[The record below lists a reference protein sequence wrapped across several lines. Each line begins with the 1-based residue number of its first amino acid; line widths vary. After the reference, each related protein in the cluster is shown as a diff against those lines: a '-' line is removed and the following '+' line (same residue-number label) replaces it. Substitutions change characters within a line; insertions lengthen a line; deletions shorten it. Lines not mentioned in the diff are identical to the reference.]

1 MNGTPK
7 TISTPM
13 DRLYEAMKGSY
24 TIEIQ
29 MRDDTIALLQEN
41 LEAEQNRAE
50 KFSRLAREHL
60 KRCEEAEARSDEA
73 ERQVREL
80 QSEIRNLKRQNAELQ
95 LRLEGIVQTPVTN
108 NLNFMSGSQAN
119 ITEIHDNQNVTA

>member
-1 MNGTPK
+1 
-7 TISTPM
+7 M

-29 MRDDTIALLQEN
+29 MRDDTIALMGEN
-41 LEAEQNRAE
+41 LEAERSRAE

-80 QSEIRNLKRQNAELQ
+80 QSEVRNLKRQNAELQ
-95 LRLEGIVQTPVTN
+95 LRLEGIVQTQVTNN

>member
-1 MNGTPK
+1 
-7 TISTPM
+7 M
-13 DRLYEAMKGSY
+13 DRLYEAIKSSY
-24 TIEIQ
+24 SIEIQ
-29 MRDDTIALLQEN
+29 IRDDTIALMGEN
-41 LEAEQNRAE
+41 LEAERSRAE

-80 QSEIRNLKRQNAELQ
+80 QSEVRNLKRQNAELQ
-95 LRLEGIVQTPVTN
+95 MRLEGIVQTPVTN

>member
-1 MNGTPK
+1 
-7 TISTPM
+7 M
-13 DRLYEAMKGSY
+13 DTLYEAMKGSY
-24 TIEIQ
+24 SIEIQ

-73 ERQVREL
+73 ARQGREL
-80 QSEIRNLKRQNAELQ
+80 QSEMRNLKRQNAELQ
-95 LRLEGIVQTPVTN
+95 LRLAGIVQTQVTNN

-119 ITEIHDNQNVTA
+119 ITEINDNKNVTA